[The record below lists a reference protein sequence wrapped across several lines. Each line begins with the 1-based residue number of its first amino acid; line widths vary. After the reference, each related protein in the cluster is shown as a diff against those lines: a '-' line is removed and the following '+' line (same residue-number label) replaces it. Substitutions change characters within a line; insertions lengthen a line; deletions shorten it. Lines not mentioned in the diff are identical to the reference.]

1 MARVAFVIVLFVL
14 RSGRRAQFPA
24 CLEREEGAGTGGGA
38 TGGRFTETRSCD
50 HDSESV
56 SVFSLLLFFSSSGRP
71 ATHQNIASVPLADDN
86 YVVMIIVALSCTY
99 CMYVR
104 MYTRHRRCSAS
115 LPPASLKVELE
126 TCRLAFVLLVTRLS
140 FHGRRFDN

>member
-104 MYTRHRRCSAS
+104 IPDTAAVRP
-115 LPPASLKVELE
+115 LFPPLHSKLNLKRVDW
-126 TCRLAFVLLVTRLS
+126 LLFCL
-140 FHGRRFDN
+140 